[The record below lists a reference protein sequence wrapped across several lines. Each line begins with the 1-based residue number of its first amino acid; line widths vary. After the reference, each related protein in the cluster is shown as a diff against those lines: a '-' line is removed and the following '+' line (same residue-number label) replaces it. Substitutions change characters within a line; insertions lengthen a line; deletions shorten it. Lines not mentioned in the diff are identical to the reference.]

1 MKIIAIVFISL
12 SVLLTPLPSSAAK
25 GGEKGPADQAWE
37 KANEKARF
45 KRDEAGYGDM
55 GEHKGNKQ
63 KDKGKDKYKDKERDR
78 HDDDRDRDRDRD
90 DRDRDRDRHDDDR
103 DRDRDRDR
111 HDDDRDRDRDRDRN
125 DDRDDAKSKQK
136 AKDKDTSTGDMEDT
150 ESGEQKRGRFW
161 NRMKFWEQQP
171 AE

>member
-1 MKIIAIVFISL
+1 MKIIAIVFISV

-37 KANEKARF
+37 KANDKARF

-55 GEHKGNKQ
+55 GEHQGKKQ
-63 KDKGKDKYKDKERDR
+63 KGKGKDKYKDKERDR
-78 HDDDRDRDRDRD
+78 Y
-90 DRDRDRDRHDDDR
+90 DDDR

-111 HDDDRDRDRDRDRN
+111 HDDDRDRDRDRHDDDRDRDDRDRDRDRDRN
-125 DDRDDAKSKQK
+125 DDRDD
-136 AKDKDTSTGDMEDT
+136 AKDKDTSTGDMEDR

-161 NRMKFWEQQP
+161 NRMKFWEQP
-171 AE
+171 PSE